1 MRPRLRHA
9 PSPLPGFLAGFLAVS
24 LLAASLP
31 AAAAPDAAAKQQQLD
46 ALKAKLAKVQA
57 DRDRDLQRRDAAQV
71 QLRQSERGLAALSRE
86 VSGLDSQLAVA
97 QARLAELQRQQA
109 QRQAAL
115 DAEKAALAQQI
126 QAAYMEGRESELK
139 LVLDAEDPA
148 VAGRL
153 LAYYDYLDRARAARI
168 GTVRKDLDAL
178 AAVDQQLTEQYAA
191 LKKLRD
197 SRAQALAD
205 REQQRAARRG
215 LVASLDA
222 SIKGREAE
230 MAHLKRDAQ
239 SLQSLLDDLE
249 QAMTDIPPDL
259 EQAHRFAA
267 LRGRLPW
274 PVAGHILKRYGEA
287 RAGGGRLKWDG
298 DLIAA
303 PPGTPVRA
311 VSYGRVVYSDWMPH
325 FGLLLILDHGD
336 GYLSIYAHNESV
348 LKQVGDWVRAGDA
361 IATLG
366 DTGGQDEPG
375 LYFELRH
382 GTEPLDPKRWM
393 RGRL

>member
-9 PSPLPGFLAGFLAVS
+9 PASLPAFLAGFLAAV
-24 LLAASLP
+24 LLTASLP
-31 AAAAPDAAAKQQQLD
+31 GTAATDAAAKQQQLD

-57 DRDRDLQRRDAAQV
+57 DRDRDLQRRDAAELG
-71 QLRQSERGLAALSRE
+71 LRQSERGLAALSRE
-86 VSGLDSQLAVA
+86 VAGLDSQLAAA
-97 QARLAELQRQQA
+97 QARLVELQRQQA

-153 LAYYDYLDRARAARI
+153 LAYYDYLDRARAQRI
-168 GTVRKDLDAL
+168 GVVRKDLDAL
-178 AAVDQQLTEQYAA
+178 TAVDRQLTDQLAA

-205 REQQRAARRG
+205 REQQRAARRT
-215 LVASLDA
+215 LVATLDA
-222 SIKGREAE
+222 SIRGRETE
-230 MAHLKRDAQ
+230 IGRLKRDAQ

-274 PVAGHILKRYGEA
+274 PVAGHILKRYGET
-287 RAGGGRLKWDG
+287 RAGGRLKWDG

-382 GTEPLDPKRWM
+382 GTEPLDPRKWM